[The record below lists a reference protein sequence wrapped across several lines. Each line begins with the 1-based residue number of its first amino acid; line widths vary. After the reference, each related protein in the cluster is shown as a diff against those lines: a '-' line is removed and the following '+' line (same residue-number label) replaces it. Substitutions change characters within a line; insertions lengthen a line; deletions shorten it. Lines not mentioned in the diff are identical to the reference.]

1 MKNEMFYGRKWPHCD
16 ELEQAVHEYVG
27 FYNEHR
33 IKLEFDGLSINQR
46 RRELLL

>member
-1 MKNEMFYGRKWPHCD
+1 M
-16 ELEQAVHEYVG
+16 HEYVG

-33 IKLEFDGLSINQR
+33 SKLEFNGLSINQH

>member
-1 MKNEMFYGRKWPHCD
+1 MKNEMFYGHKWPHCD
-16 ELEQAVHEYVG
+16 ELERAIHEYVG

-33 IKLEFDGLSINQR
+33 IKLEFDGLSLNQR

>member
-1 MKNEMFYGRKWPHCD
+1 MFYGRKWSHCD
-16 ELEQAVHEYVG
+16 ELEQALHEYVG